1 MLQLSKI
8 LQSRNSWKHTTIE
21 CRYEIRE
28 LKKTKQRH
36 LKKIATL
43 KLENRE
49 LKHRALDEKNNFNLK
64 RDAEKAK
71 SHSLDKAENIQQP
84 IDIKDANQTRI
95 LCILLTLNAVVS
107 YRSIPRILELFKSET
122 SHPVNW
128 VPHFTSVINWSLRLG
143 LGLLTQVQAITKPW
157 VAIIDHSIDIGTKK
171 ALVVL
176 RVEVDALSKRGS
188 AIRLEDCEC
197 IGLTVSDKVTGDT
210 ICLELE
216 EIFHR
221 AGKPVA
227 IIKDRDVTLQ
237 KGVRL
242 WSNQQEQPIPTIDDI
257 GHVIAT
263 ALKAQFEKLDIY
275 KRFTSLIS
283 HGAKCLRQT
292 ELAFLMPPK
301 LRSKGR
307 FQSIGKLGEWAEKML
322 NVFAATGHAEEG
334 GQLAKLRKAFP
345 NFCQSRDFI
354 VRFASMTK
362 IISQIMEAL
371 KNNGLNNTT
380 YKQCVELSKKLPRN
394 STVKKCLQTWLKKNL
409 TLQKKLTSLPL
420 PVSSDI
426 IESLFGNF
434 KHIIER
440 SPQADMNRTVLLIPA
455 LCGRLT
461 GTTITQALKQA
472 SQANIKAWEKKHIPY
487 TIRKKRHAFFKND
500 NSQNTGKCK
509 AA

>member
-1 MLQLSKI
+1 MLKMQ
-8 LQSRNSWKHTTIE
+8 
-21 CRYEIRE
+21 
-28 LKKTKQRH
+28 TK
-36 LKKIATL
+36 L
-43 KLENRE
+43 
-49 LKHRALDEKNNFNLK
+49 
-64 RDAEKAK
+64 
-71 SHSLDKAENIQQP
+71 
-84 IDIKDANQTRI
+84 
-95 LCILLTLNAVVS
+95 LLTLNAVVS
-107 YRSIPRILELFKSET
+107 YRSVPRILELFKSKT
-122 SHPVNW
+122 NYAVSW

-210 ICLELE
+210 LCLEFE
-216 EIFHR
+216 EIFSR

-227 IIKDRDVTLQ
+227 IIKDRDATLN

-242 WSNQQEQPIPTIDDI
+242 WSDQQENPAPTIDDI
-257 GHVIAT
+257 GHTIAT
-263 ALKAQFEKLDIY
+263 ALKAQFEKLNIY
-275 KRFTSLIS
+275 KRFTALVS

-322 NVFAATGHAEEG
+322 NVFAVKGHAEEG
-334 GQLAKLRKAFP
+334 SQLAKLRNAFP
-345 NFCQSRDFI
+345 HFSQSRDFI
-354 VRFASMTK
+354 VQFASTTK
-362 IISQIMEAL
+362 IISQVMDIL
-371 KNNGLNNTT
+371 KNNGLDKTT
-380 YKQCVELSKKLPRN
+380 YKQCFELSKKLPRK
-394 STVKKCLQTWLKKNL
+394 SKVKKCLQVWLKKNF
-409 TLQKKLTSLPL
+409 TLQKKLTSHPL
-420 PVSSDI
+420 LVSSDI

-455 LCGRLT
+455 LCGKLT
-461 GTTITQALKQA
+461 DRTVTRALRRA
-472 SQANIKAWEKKHIPY
+472 SQSDIEAWEKKHISY
-487 TIRKKRHAFFKND
+487 TVRKKRHEFFNGGD
-500 NSQNTGKCK
+500 SQKAGKYK

>member
-1 MLQLSKI
+1 
-8 LQSRNSWKHTTIE
+8 
-21 CRYEIRE
+21 
-28 LKKTKQRH
+28 
-36 LKKIATL
+36 
-43 KLENRE
+43 
-49 LKHRALDEKNNFNLK
+49 
-64 RDAEKAK
+64 
-71 SHSLDKAENIQQP
+71 
-84 IDIKDANQTRI
+84 
-95 LCILLTLNAVVS
+95 LNAVVS
-107 YRSIPRILELFKSET
+107 YRSVPRILELFQSKTNYS
-122 SHPVNW
+122 VGW

-143 LGLLTQVQAITKPW
+143 LGLLTKVQAITKPW

-176 RVEVDALSKRGS
+176 RVEVDALSQRGA

-210 ICLELE
+210 LCLELE
-216 EIFHR
+216 AIFNH

-227 IIKDRDVTLQ
+227 IIKDRDATLN

-242 WSNQQEQPIPTIDDI
+242 WSDQQENPAPTIDDI
-257 GHVIAT
+257 GHTIAT

-275 KRFTSLIS
+275 KRFTALVS

-307 FQSIGKLGEWAEKML
+307 FQSIGQLGEWAEKML
-322 NVFAATGHAEEG
+322 NVFAVKGQAEEG
-334 GQLAKLRKAFP
+334 SQLAKLRKAFP
-345 NFCQSRDFI
+345 HFSQSRDFI
-354 VRFASMTK
+354 VRFASTTK
-362 IISQIMEAL
+362 IISQVMEIL
-371 KNNGLNNTT
+371 KNKGLDKTT
-380 YKQCVELSKKLPRN
+380 YKQCLELSRKLPRN
-394 STVKKCLQTWLKKNL
+394 SKVKKCLQTWLKKNF

-420 PVSSDI
+420 LVSSDI

-455 LCGRLT
+455 LCGTLT
-461 GTTITQALKQA
+461 DTTVTQALRQA
-472 SQANIKAWEKKHIPY
+472 PQADIEAWEKKHIAY
-487 TIRKKRHAFFKND
+487 TVRKKRHAFFND
-500 NSQNTGKCK
+500 GDSQNTGKFK